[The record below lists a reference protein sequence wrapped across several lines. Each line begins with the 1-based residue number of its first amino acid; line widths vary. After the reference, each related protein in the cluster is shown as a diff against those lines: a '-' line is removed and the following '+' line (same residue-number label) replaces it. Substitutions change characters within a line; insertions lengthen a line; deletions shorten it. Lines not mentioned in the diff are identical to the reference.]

1 MPHALD
7 RPAVRWRREGLWL
20 WHSIWIPAAIGSRR
34 RELDGRDVLADPN
47 AEQRR
52 VIGEGMG
59 VDRFMDT
66 TGAMVV
72 QQDDYGRLWR
82 LDEDRH
88 RAFRGGRGCERDRRA
103 GRVAVALLPAR
114 ATEHPN
120 GPAGGCLDVRLRRS
134 RRLRPARGS

>member
-1 MPHALD
+1 VPHALD

-20 WHSIWIPAAIGSRR
+20 WHGIWIPAAIGSRR

-47 AEQRR
+47 AEHRR
-52 VIGEGMG
+52 VIGEAMG
-59 VDRFMDT
+59 VDRFLAT

-88 RAFRGGRGCERDRRA
+88 RGGWRA
-103 GRVAVALLPAR
+103 GPVSNPGTQYADLQ
-114 ATEHPN
+114 
-120 GPAGGCLDVRLRRS
+120 
-134 RRLRPARGS
+134 